1 MGKLCSKESQST
13 INLVQQEKEVSI
25 ASYKSDSDKYYE
37 LQEKKY
43 NYLNKID
50 FVDYL
55 YSLVNFSNEN
65 ATLEDDYKNA
75 SLEVSMNDSFF
86 NELFTT
92 DIFQSF
98 LENKILKHQKIYAD
112 AGNNEKVTSIFK
124 EGFLAANS
132 GLGLKLSQDA
142 KAKGNESADKNSIV
156 KKGDA
161 LAYGILYCGGPNFA
175 KVKALFN
182 IFSENKE
189 LKSNE
194 KFSNFLLS
202 LFIIPSY
209 GMANARNKLSKFDEI
224 GAIDKEKFKEIL
236 DSSELKDCQ
245 NLVVVANKLI
255 FGEDLSVSL
264 SYDNF
269 KSKFEVNDKDFSL
282 AFLLSP
288 SGVRYMLKKHNV

>member
-25 ASYKSDSDKYYE
+25 ASYKSDSDKFYE

-124 EGFLAANS
+124 EGFLAVNS

-224 GAIDKEKFKEIL
+224 GAVDKEKFKEIL

>member
-224 GAIDKEKFKEIL
+224 GAVDKEKFKEIL

>member
-1 MGKLCSKESQST
+1 MA
-13 INLVQQEKEVSI
+13 V
-25 ASYKSDSDKYYE
+25 
-37 LQEKKY
+37 
-43 NYLNKID
+43 
-50 FVDYL
+50 
-55 YSLVNFSNEN
+55 
-65 ATLEDDYKNA
+65 
-75 SLEVSMNDSFF
+75 
-86 NELFTT
+86 
-92 DIFQSF
+92 
-98 LENKILKHQKIYAD
+98 
-112 AGNNEKVTSIFK
+112 
-124 EGFLAANS
+124 NS

-224 GAIDKEKFKEIL
+224 GAVDKEKFKEIL

-245 NLVVVANKLI
+245 NLVVVANNGKRGYMNRYT
-255 FGEDLSVSL
+255 GEMVIPYKYAHAWVFSDDMAAV
-264 SYDNF
+264 
-269 KSKFEVNDKDFSL
+269 VNDDDAILFINREGKRVMNKVFDYYPSLQFTGYVFHYDHCVMAQAEDSVGLIDRNGEWAVKPEWRQILWRDFYWEL
-282 AFLLSP
+282 RTADKIMLLGP
-288 SGVRYMLKKHNV
+288 DLKPIMPAVLIDALTKKPTYYQYRHAEKLPPLV

>member
-124 EGFLAANS
+124 EGFLAVNS

>member
-55 YSLVNFSNEN
+55 FSLVNFSNEN

-124 EGFLAANS
+124 EGFLAVNS

>member
-124 EGFLAANS
+124 EGFLAVNS

-224 GAIDKEKFKEIL
+224 GAVDKEKFKEIL

>member
-124 EGFLAANS
+124 EGFLAVNS

-194 KFSNFLLS
+194 KFSNLDD
-202 LFIIPSY
+202 Y
-209 GMANARNKLSKFDEI
+209 G
-224 GAIDKEKFKEIL
+224 
-236 DSSELKDCQ
+236 KD
-245 NLVVVANKLI
+245 L
-255 FGEDLSVSL
+255 
-264 SYDNF
+264 
-269 KSKFEVNDKDFSL
+269 
-282 AFLLSP
+282 
-288 SGVRYMLKKHNV
+288 LKKMLNYDPELRISCKDALKHPYFFNNNKSENNENDMM

>member
-1 MGKLCSKESQST
+1 
-13 INLVQQEKEVSI
+13 
-25 ASYKSDSDKYYE
+25 
-37 LQEKKY
+37 
-43 NYLNKID
+43 
-50 FVDYL
+50 
-55 YSLVNFSNEN
+55 
-65 ATLEDDYKNA
+65 
-75 SLEVSMNDSFF
+75 MNDSFF

-124 EGFLAANS
+124 EGFLAVNS